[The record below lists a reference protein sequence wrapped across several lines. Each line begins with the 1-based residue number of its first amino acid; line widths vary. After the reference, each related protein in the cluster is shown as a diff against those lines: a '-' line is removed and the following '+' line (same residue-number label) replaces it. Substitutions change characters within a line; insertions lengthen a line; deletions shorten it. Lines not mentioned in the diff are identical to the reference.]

1 MQINKYE
8 QMVLEKILNEE
19 NEQSQVNM
27 KLLKKAFIFKKN
39 YLLTENN
46 DLFLTLDS
54 LIEVNNIV
62 LNKNNTS
69 LRGCQVRPAGFKFEY
84 MHFSKIDFELQIL
97 IDKFNDRMV
106 SKVGFLKQ
114 FLYIHPFIDGNGRT
128 VKILMI

>member
-1 MQINKYE
+1 
-8 QMVLEKILNEE
+8 MVLEKILNEE

-69 LRGCQVRPAGFKFEY
+69 LRRCQVRPAGFKFEY

-106 SKVGFLKQ
+106 SKVVFLKQ
-114 FLYIHPFIDGNGRT
+114 FLYIDGNGRT